1 MSDFL
6 FEKLAEVAHLIWARW
21 AMYAEEH
28 NDAEHRQRWRIQART
43 LYADLSES
51 EKEFDREIAD
61 QWIAAMDIGQC
72 AEMRFLRDN
81 LTERELQVR
90 HLVRTHEQTVDN
102 LVAQMDSLQARVA
115 ELEKEHPVFVAAVAW
130 ATGREPFASATL
142 EEAVDDYREET
153 KL

>member
-1 MSDFL
+1 MSEDVLVKWSL
-6 FEKLAEVAHLIWARW
+6 FITESASRSKYVFDECVGDLAAEV
-21 AMYAEEH
+21 
-28 NDAEHRQRWRIQART
+28 
-43 LYADLSES
+43 
-51 EKEFDREIAD
+51 
-61 QWIAAMDIGQC
+61 
-72 AEMRFLRDN
+72 RFLRDN